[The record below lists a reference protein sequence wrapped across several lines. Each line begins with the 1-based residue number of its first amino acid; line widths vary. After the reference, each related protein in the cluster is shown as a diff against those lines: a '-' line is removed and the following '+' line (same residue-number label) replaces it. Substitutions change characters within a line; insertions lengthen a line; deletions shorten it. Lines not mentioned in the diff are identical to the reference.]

1 MKKCFKI
8 LSYVIVIIIILC
20 AILYFARNILIARS
34 VEKIAPSFTGTPVAL
49 ESVDLQIFKGTLS
62 LRNLKVGNPQG
73 FSQKD
78 IFAVDKVDVAL
89 KPLSLFGNK
98 IVIKNITVDGV
109 TLNYEISGNKSNL
122 SVIQDN
128 LTGGAKKP
136 AQQSKAKPKAAPKDE
151 KAAKSVVIDTLLI
164 ENVRAGAYV
173 SGVGM
178 TLALPSVRLKDIG
191 KSKPSTMRDVIEKVL
206 TVFSKETVSAISKET
221 VKAVKDGQKS
231 LGRFIEKL
239 F

>member
-1 MKKCFKI
+1 MKKYFKI
-8 LSYVIVIIIILC
+8 LLYVIGIIIILC
-20 AILYFARNILIARS
+20 AALYFARNTLIARS
-34 VEKIAPSFTGTPVAL
+34 VEKIAPSFTGTPVVL
-49 ESVDLQIFKGTLS
+49 ESVDLQPFKGTLS

-73 FSQKD
+73 FSKKD

-89 KPLSLFGNK
+89 KPLSLLGNK
-98 IVIKNITVDGV
+98 IVIKNITVNGV
-109 TLNYEISGNKSNL
+109 TLNYEIVGNKSNL

-128 LTGGAKKP
+128 LSGNVKKP
-136 AQQSKAKPKAAPKDE
+136 VQQSKANAAPKDE
-151 KAAKSVVIDTLLI
+151 KSSKSVVIDSLLI

-178 TLALPSVRLKDIG
+178 TLALPSVRLTDIG

>member
-1 MKKCFKI
+1 M
-8 LSYVIVIIIILC
+8 
-20 AILYFARNILIARS
+20 
-34 VEKIAPSFTGTPVAL
+34 
-49 ESVDLQIFKGTLS
+49 
-62 LRNLKVGNPQG
+62 
-73 FSQKD
+73 
-78 IFAVDKVDVAL
+78 
-89 KPLSLFGNK
+89 
-98 IVIKNITVDGV
+98 
-109 TLNYEISGNKSNL
+109 
-122 SVIQDN
+122 
-128 LTGGAKKP
+128 
-136 AQQSKAKPKAAPKDE
+136 
-151 KAAKSVVIDTLLI
+151 I

-178 TLALPSVRLKDIG
+178 TLTLPSVRLTDIG

>member
-1 MKKCFKI
+1 MKKYFKI
-8 LSYVIVIIIILC
+8 LLYLIGIIIILC
-20 AILYFARNILIARS
+20 AALYFARNTLIARS

-89 KPLSLFGNK
+89 KPLSLLGNK

-109 TLNYEISGNKSNL
+109 TLNYEIVGNKSNL

-128 LTGGAKKP
+128 LSGNVKKP
-136 AQQSKAKPKAAPKDE
+136 VQQSKANAAPKDE
-151 KAAKSVVIDTLLI
+151 KSSKSVVIDSLLI

-178 TLALPSVRLKDIG
+178 TLALPSVRLTDIG

>member
-1 MKKCFKI
+1 MKKYFKI
-8 LSYVIVIIIILC
+8 LLYLIGIIIILC
-20 AILYFARNILIARS
+20 AALYFARNTLIARS

-89 KPLSLFGNK
+89 KPLSLLGNK

-109 TLNYEISGNKSNL
+109 TLNYEIVGNKSNL

-128 LTGGAKKP
+128 LSGNVKKP
-136 AQQSKAKPKAAPKDE
+136 VQQSKANAAPKDE
-151 KAAKSVVIDTLLI
+151 KSSKSVVIDSLLI

-178 TLALPSVRLKDIG
+178 TLTLPSVRLTDIG

>member
-8 LSYVIVIIIILC
+8 LLYLIGIIIILC
-20 AILYFARNILIARS
+20 AALYFARNTLIARS

-89 KPLSLFGNK
+89 KPLSLLGNK

-109 TLNYEISGNKSNL
+109 TLNYEIVGNKSNL

-128 LTGGAKKP
+128 LSGNVKKP
-136 AQQSKAKPKAAPKDE
+136 VQQSKANAAPKDE
-151 KAAKSVVIDTLLI
+151 KSSKSVVIDSLLI

-178 TLALPSVRLKDIG
+178 TLTLPSVRLTDIG

>member
-1 MKKCFKI
+1 MKKHFKI
-8 LSYVIVIIIILC
+8 LLYLIGIIIILC
-20 AILYFARNILIARS
+20 AALYFARNTLIARS

-89 KPLSLFGNK
+89 KPLSLLGNK

-109 TLNYEISGNKSNL
+109 TLNYEIVGNKSNL

-128 LTGGAKKP
+128 LSGNVKKP
-136 AQQSKAKPKAAPKDE
+136 VQQSKANAAPKDE
-151 KAAKSVVIDTLLI
+151 KSSKSVVIDSLLI
-164 ENVRAGAYV
+164 ENARAGAYV

-178 TLALPSVRLKDIG
+178 TLALPSVRLTDIG

>member
-1 MKKCFKI
+1 MKKYFKI
-8 LSYVIVIIIILC
+8 LLYLIGIIIILC
-20 AILYFARNILIARS
+20 AALYFARNTLIARS

-89 KPLSLFGNK
+89 KPLSLLGNK

-109 TLNYEISGNKSNL
+109 TLNYEIVGNKSNL

-128 LTGGAKKP
+128 LSGNVKKP
-136 AQQSKAKPKAAPKDE
+136 VQQSKANAAPKDE
-151 KAAKSVVIDTLLI
+151 KSSKSVVIDSLLI

-178 TLALPSVRLKDIG
+178 TLALPSVRLTDIG
-191 KSKPSTMRDVIEKVL
+191 KSKPSTIRDVIEKVL
-206 TVFSKETVSAISKET
+206 AVFSKETVSAISKET

>member
-8 LSYVIVIIIILC
+8 LSYVLGIIIILC
-20 AILYFARNILIARS
+20 AVLYFARNTLIARS

-49 ESVDLQIFKGTLS
+49 ESVDLQPFKGTLS
-62 LRNLKVGNPQG
+62 LRNLKVGNPKG
-73 FSQKD
+73 FSKKD

-89 KPLSLFGNK
+89 KPLSLLGNK
-98 IVIKNITVDGV
+98 IVIKNITVNGV
-109 TLNYEISGNKSNL
+109 ALNYEIVGNKSNL

-128 LTGGAKKP
+128 LSGDAKKP
-136 AQQSKAKPKAAPKDE
+136 AQQSKAKAALKDE
-151 KAAKSVVIDTLLI
+151 KSSKSVVIDTLLV
-164 ENVRAGAYV
+164 ENVKAGAYV

-178 TLALPSVRLKDIG
+178 TLALPSVRLTDIG

>member
-1 MKKCFKI
+1 MKKHFKI
-8 LSYVIVIIIILC
+8 LLYLIGIIIILC
-20 AILYFARNILIARS
+20 AALYFARNTLIARS

-73 FSQKD
+73 FSKKD

-89 KPLSLFGNK
+89 KPLSLIGNK

-109 TLNYEISGNKSNL
+109 TLNYEIVGNKSNL

-128 LTGGAKKP
+128 LSGNVKKP
-136 AQQSKAKPKAAPKDE
+136 VQQSKANAAPKDE
-151 KAAKSVVIDTLLI
+151 KAAKSVVIDSLLI

>member
-1 MKKCFKI
+1 MKKYFKI
-8 LSYVIVIIIILC
+8 LLYLIGIIIILC
-20 AILYFARNILIARS
+20 AALYFARNTLIARS

-89 KPLSLFGNK
+89 KPLSLLGNK
-98 IVIKNITVDGV
+98 IVIKNITVNGV
-109 TLNYEISGNKSNL
+109 TLNYEIVGNKSNL

-128 LTGGAKKP
+128 LSGNVKKP
-136 AQQSKAKPKAAPKDE
+136 VQQSKANAAPKDE
-151 KAAKSVVIDTLLI
+151 KSSKSVVIDSLLI

-178 TLALPSVRLKDIG
+178 TLALPSVRLTDIG

-206 TVFSKETVSAISKET
+206 AVFSKETVSVISKET

>member
-8 LSYVIVIIIILC
+8 LSYVLGIIIILC

-73 FSQKD
+73 FSKKD

-136 AQQSKAKPKAAPKDE
+136 AQQSKAKPKDE
-151 KAAKSVVIDTLLI
+151 KAAKSVVIDSLLI

-178 TLALPSVRLKDIG
+178 TLALPSVRLTDIG

>member
-1 MKKCFKI
+1 MKKHFKI
-8 LSYVIVIIIILC
+8 LLYLIGIIIILC
-20 AILYFARNILIARS
+20 AALYFARNTLIARS

-89 KPLSLFGNK
+89 KPLSLLGNK

-109 TLNYEISGNKSNL
+109 TLNYEIVGNKSNL

-128 LTGGAKKP
+128 LSGNVKKP
-136 AQQSKAKPKAAPKDE
+136 VQQSKANAAPKDE
-151 KAAKSVVIDTLLI
+151 KSSKSVVIDSLLI

-178 TLALPSVRLKDIG
+178 TLTLPSVRLTDIG

>member
-1 MKKCFKI
+1 MKKHFKI
-8 LSYVIVIIIILC
+8 LLYLIGIIIILC
-20 AILYFARNILIARS
+20 TALYFARNTLIARS

-89 KPLSLFGNK
+89 KPLSLLGNK

-109 TLNYEISGNKSNL
+109 TLNYEIVGNKSNL

-128 LTGGAKKP
+128 LSGNVKKP
-136 AQQSKAKPKAAPKDE
+136 VQQSKANAVPKDE
-151 KAAKSVVIDTLLI
+151 KSSKSVVIDSLLI

-178 TLALPSVRLKDIG
+178 TLALPSVRLTDIG

>member
-8 LSYVIVIIIILC
+8 LSYMIGIIIILC
-20 AILYFARNILIARS
+20 AALYFARNTLIARS

-89 KPLSLFGNK
+89 KPLSLLGNK

-109 TLNYEISGNKSNL
+109 TLNYEIVGNKSNL

-128 LTGGAKKP
+128 LSGNVKKP
-136 AQQSKAKPKAAPKDE
+136 VQQSKANAAPKDE
-151 KAAKSVVIDTLLI
+151 KSSKSVVIDSLLI

-178 TLALPSVRLKDIG
+178 TLTLPSVRLTDIG

>member
-20 AILYFARNILIARS
+20 AALYFARNTLIACS

-89 KPLSLFGNK
+89 KPLSLLGNK

-109 TLNYEISGNKSNL
+109 TLNYEIVGNKSNL

-128 LTGGAKKP
+128 LSGNVKKP
-136 AQQSKAKPKAAPKDE
+136 VQQSKANAAPKDE
-151 KAAKSVVIDTLLI
+151 KSSKSVVIDSLLI

-178 TLALPSVRLKDIG
+178 TLTLPSVRLTDIG